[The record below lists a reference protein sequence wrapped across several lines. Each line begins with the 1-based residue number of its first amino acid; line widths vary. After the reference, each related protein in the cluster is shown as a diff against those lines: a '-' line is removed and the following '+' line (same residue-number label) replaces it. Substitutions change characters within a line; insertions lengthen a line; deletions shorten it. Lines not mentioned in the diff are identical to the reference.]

1 MKKCRIFS
9 VISFLIFLAAT
20 GLFLYQIYRSQLVP
34 KQYLL
39 IGLALIV
46 IVVLLLA
53 FLVFKAK
60 SRFLIVSG
68 GILCLLFGVVFLVV
82 AISSGNLINTMQ
94 KNTNENKEVEQQYD
108 LNVYMLADETDEN
121 TSLSAEMTFGRLK
134 EQEKEETDK
143 VISELESTF
152 NCPLK
157 IMTYEK
163 PIDLIDALLNHQVDA
178 IILCTRWQA
187 SIESNEGY
195 GDKFSSLR
203 IIKQVQIKVVVSP
216 PDNQSG
222 TSEETAMT
230 TGTEEIKKTGK
241 ECFIVYISGIDTRL
255 NDLVENSRS
264 DTNILAVVNP
274 ESHQILLLTTPRD
287 YYVPLKFP
295 DFVSSRDK
303 LTHAGIYGVQ
313 VSMDTLGM
321 LYDIDIDYYFRVNF
335 GGFVDIVEAMGGVTV
350 YVEKEFST
358 TEYTFKEGPNELNG
372 YKALSFVRNRFGI
385 GDQQR
390 GRNQMAFVKGVIN
403 KATSTDM
410 LLNFNSILKAVDG
423 CFETSMPYDVISALV
438 RDQIETGAEWNVVTY
453 AVTGTGNSA
462 IPYSMNIEVYVMD
475 PDMSTVETAKGL
487 IQQVLAGETVTQP
500 GK

>member
-1 MKKCRIFS
+1 MKKTRIFS
-9 VISFLIFLAAT
+9 FLSFFILLAAT
-20 GLFLYQIYRSQLVP
+20 GLFFYHVYRSQLVP
-34 KQYLL
+34 MRLLL
-39 IGLALIV
+39 IGAVLFFIL
-46 IVVLLLA
+46 VLLIS
-53 FLVFKAK
+53 FPIFKKK
-60 SRFLIVSG
+60 SKVPMIIG
-68 GILCLLFGVVFLVV
+68 GILCLLISAVLVFGGLFLNSFIGTFQN
-82 AISSGNLINTMQ
+82 AFN
-94 KNTNENKEVEQQYD
+94 
-108 LNVYMLADETDEN
+108 DETKIEVASIHVFMRMEDTDETTAL
-121 TSLSAEMTFGRLK
+121 TSDMTFGILNQQDRANTDEAIKRL
-134 EQEKEETDK
+134 EKE
-143 VISELESTF
+143 LGST
-152 NCPLK
+152 LK
-157 IMTYEK
+157 TKTYDG
-163 PIDLIDALLNHQVDA
+163 PTLLVDALFNKDVDA
-178 IILCTRWQA
+178 IILNSAFLDLVEDTD
-187 SIESNEGY
+187 GY
-195 GDKFSSLR
+195 AKTSERLR
-203 IIKQVQIKVVVSP
+203 IVHKLHIEREVPVK
-216 PDNQSG
+216 
-222 TSEETAMT
+222 ETGKKPADT
-230 TGTEEIKKTGK
+230 PVEGTETSAEQSKKP
-241 ECFIVYISGIDTRL
+241 FIVYISGIDTRL
-255 NDLVENSRS
+255 DELIENSRS
-264 DTNILAVVNP
+264 DTNIIAVVNP

-358 TEYTFKEGPNELNG
+358 TEYTFPQGYNELNG

-423 CFETSMPYDVISALV
+423 CFESSMSYDVISALV
-438 RDQIETGAEWNVVTY
+438 REQIETGAEWNVVTY

-475 PDMSTVETAKGL
+475 PDMSTVETAKEL
-487 IQQVLAGETVTQP
+487 IQKVLAGEVITQP
-500 GK
+500 

>member
-1 MKKCRIFS
+1 MKKSRIFS
-9 VISFLIFLAAT
+9 VFAFLLFLAAT
-20 GLFLYQIYRSQLVP
+20 GLVFYFLYRSQMLSMR
-34 KQYLL
+34 LL
-39 IGLALIV
+39 IIGAVLFF
-46 IVVLLLA
+46 IVVMLLA

-60 SRFLIVSG
+60 SSFLIISG
-68 GILCLLFGVVFLVV
+68 GVLCLLFGAVLLYAGIV
-82 AISSGNLINTMQ
+82 STSGLDTAQSIFSGET
-94 KNTNENKEVEQQYD
+94 KKEVSY
-108 LNVYMLADETDEN
+108 LYVYMLKDETDED
-121 TSLSAEMTFGRLK
+121 TKLSADMSYGILRQDEANTKEVIGDLEAEFNSTLK
-134 EQEKEETDK
+134 TK
-143 VISELESTF
+143 S
-152 NCPLK
+152 
-157 IMTYEK
+157 YEG
-163 PIDLIDALLNHQVDA
+163 PTRLIDALRDHEVDA
-178 IILCTRWQA
+178 IILNTA
-187 SIESNEGY
+187 FLPLIEDTEGY
-195 GDKFSSLR
+195 ENISDSLR
-203 IIKQVQIKVVVSP
+203 SVSKLHTVEREVP
-216 PDNQSG
+216 
-222 TSEETAMT
+222 TKETGKKPA
-230 TGTEEIKKTGK
+230 KTGSEGAELSK
-241 ECFIVYISGIDTRL
+241 EEDDQCFIVYISGIDTRL

-264 DTNILAVVNP
+264 DTNILAIVNP
-274 ESHQILLLTTPRD
+274 MSHQILLLTTPRD

-321 LYDIDIDYYFRVNF
+321 LYDIDVDYYFRVNF
-335 GGFVDIVEAMGGVTV
+335 NGFVDIVEAMGGVTV

-358 TEYTFKEGPNELNG
+358 TEYTFKQGPNELNG

-423 CFETSMPYDVISALV
+423 CFESSMPYDVISALV
-438 RDQIETGAEWNVVTY
+438 REQIETGAEWNVVTY

-487 IQQVLAGETVTQP
+487 IQQVLAGDILTQP
-500 GK
+500 